1 MGDTSYIYKN
11 ELDKAC
17 FQHDMA
23 YGDFKDLARRTAS
36 DKVLR
41 DKTFNIAKNPKY
53 DGYQRGLASV
63 VYTCFD
69 KKSAG
74 SGIVNNDNNNDA
86 KQSLQLAKDLHKPII
101 RKIEKRKKYSSFRDN
116 IWGADLADMQLL
128 SKLNKGFR
136 FLLCIIDIYSKY
148 AWVIPLKD
156 KKGVSIVN
164 AFQKIIKESDRKPNK
179 IWVDKGSEFYNN
191 FLKKSLKDNDIEM
204 YSVHNEGKS
213 VVAER
218 FIRTLKNKIYK
229 YMTSISKNIYI
240 DKWDDIV
247 DEYNN
252 AYHRSIKM
260 KPVDVKDTTD
270 INFEKEANNKGP
282 KFKVRDHVRI
292 SEYKNIFAKGYML
305 NWSEEIFIIKQ
316 VKYTVL
322 WAYVV
327 NDLNGE
333 NLLVHFM
340 KKNYKKLISKNL
352 G

>member
-1 MGDTSYIYKN
+1 
-11 ELDKAC
+11 
-17 FQHDMA
+17 
-23 YGDFKDLARRTAS
+23 
-36 DKVLR
+36 
-41 DKTFNIAKNPKY
+41 
-53 DGYQRGLASV
+53 
-63 VYTCFD
+63 
-69 KKSAG
+69 
-74 SGIVNNDNNNDA
+74 
-86 KQSLQLAKDLHKPII
+86 
-101 RKIEKRKKYSSFRDN
+101 
-116 IWGADLADMQLL
+116 MQLL

-156 KKGVSIVN
+156 KKSVSIVN
-164 AFQKIIKESDRKPNK
+164 AFQKIVKESDRKPNK
-179 IWVDKGSEFYNN
+179 IWVDKGSEFYND

-229 YMTSISKNIYI
+229 YMTSISKIYIYI
-240 DKWDDIV
+240 DKLDDIV

-252 AYHRSIKM
+252 TYHRSIKM
-260 KPVDVKDTTD
+260 KPVDVKDNTY

-292 SEYKNIFAKGYML
+292 SEYINIFAKRYML
-305 NWSEEIFIIKQ
+305 NWSEEIFIIKK
-316 VKYTVL
+316 VKYTVP
-322 WAYVV
+322 WAYVI

-340 KKNYKKLISKNL
+340 KKNCKKLISKNL
-352 G
+352 K